1 MILTSK
7 PENPIFAYL
16 LFLMNVIKVA
26 IVDDHKIFRKGV
38 VLSLRPYT
46 NIRFVQEAEHGDDL
60 LAGLKES
67 EPDVILMDLRMP
79 GKDGIETTKIV
90 SKQYP
95 HIRIIILTMYEDER
109 FVYHMMENG
118 ANGYLLKNAEPQE
131 IRKAI
136 MDVHEKGYYLNNFV
150 NRILLKRSHSR
161 SKVIPSLNNEITLSD
176 KERDVLRFICMEFT
190 AQEIAQKMEISPRTV
205 EAIKDRLM
213 ERFGSKNT
221 AGLVFFAVKN
231 NLVD

>member
-1 MILTSK
+1 MGI
-7 PENPIFAYL
+7 
-16 LFLMNVIKVA
+16 IKVA
-26 IVDDHKIFRKGV
+26 IADDHKIFRRGV
-38 VLSLRPYT
+38 ILSLRPYT
-46 NIRFVQEAEHGDDL
+46 NIKFVLEAENGEEL
-60 LAGLKES
+60 LKALPGN

-79 GKDGIETTKIV
+79 GKDGIEATKII

-95 HIRIIILTMYEDER
+95 QIKVVILTMYEDER

-131 IRKAI
+131 IRRAI
-136 MDVHEKGYYLNNFV
+136 MDVYEKGYYLNNFV
-150 NRILLKRSHSR
+150 NRILLKRSHAR
-161 SKVIPSLNNEITLSD
+161 QKVVPSLNSEITLND

-190 AQEIAQKMEISPRTV
+190 AQEIAKKMEISARTV

-213 ERFGSKNT
+213 ERFGSRNT

>member
-1 MILTSK
+1 M
-7 PENPIFAYL
+7 E
-16 LFLMNVIKVA
+16 VIKVA
-26 IVDDHKIFRKGV
+26 IADDHKIFRKGV
-38 VLSLRPYT
+38 ILSLRPFT
-46 NIRFVQEAEHGDDL
+46 NIKFVLEAENGEEL
-60 LAGLKES
+60 LNGIAEA
-67 EPDVILMDLRMP
+67 EPEVVLMDLRMP
-79 GKDGIETTKIV
+79 HKDGIETTKV
-90 SKQYP
+90 LSKQYP
-95 HIRIIILTMYEDER
+95 HIHVIVLSMYEDDR
-109 FVYHMMENG
+109 FVSHMMENG

-131 IRKAI
+131 IRRAI

-150 NRILLKRSHSR
+150 NRILLKKSHSKQ
-161 SKVIPSLNNEITLSD
+161 KVIPSLNNEITLSD
-176 KERDVLRFICMEFT
+176 KERDVLKYICMEFT

>member
-1 MILTSK
+1 MD
-7 PENPIFAYL
+7 
-16 LFLMNVIKVA
+16 VIKVA
-26 IVDDHKIFRKGV
+26 IADDHKIFRKGV
-38 VLSLRPYT
+38 ILSLRPYN
-46 NIRFVQEAEHGDDL
+46 NIKFVQEAENGDEL
-60 LAGLKES
+60 LAGIAES
-67 EPDVILMDLRMP
+67 APDVVLMDLRMP
-79 GKDGIETTKIV
+79 GKDGIETTKVI

-95 HIRIIILTMYEDER
+95 HIYVLVLSMHEDER
-109 FVYHMMENG
+109 FVSHMMENG

-131 IRKAI
+131 IKRAI
-136 MDVHEKGYYLNNFV
+136 MDVFEKGYYLNNFV
-150 NRILLKRSHSR
+150 NRILIKKAHSKQK
-161 SKVIPSLNNEITLSD
+161 SLPSLNNDITISD
-176 KERDVLRFICMEFT
+176 KEKEVLQYICMEFT

>member
-1 MILTSK
+1 MEI
-7 PENPIFAYL
+7 
-16 LFLMNVIKVA
+16 IKVA
-26 IVDDHKIFRKGV
+26 IADDHKIFRKGV
-38 VLSLRPYT
+38 ILSLRPFT
-46 NIRFVQEAEHGDDL
+46 NIKFVLEAENGDQL
-60 LAGLKES
+60 LDGVAAA
-67 EPDVILMDLRMP
+67 EPDVVLMDLRMP
-79 GKDGIETTKIV
+79 GKDGIETTKLL

-95 HIRIIILTMYEDER
+95 NIHVIVLSMYEDER
-109 FVYHMMENG
+109 FVSHKMENG

-131 IRKAI
+131 IRRAI
-136 MDVHEKGYYLNNFV
+136 MDVYEKGYYLNNFV
-150 NRILLKRSHSR
+150 NRILLKKSHAKQ
-161 SKVIPSLNNEITLSD
+161 KVVPSLNSEITLSD
-176 KERDVLRFICMEFT
+176 KEKDVLKFICMEFT

>member
-1 MILTSK
+1 
-7 PENPIFAYL
+7 
-16 LFLMNVIKVA
+16 MNVIKVA
-26 IVDDHKIFRKGV
+26 IADDHKIFRKGV
-38 VLSLRPYT
+38 ILSLRPYT
-46 NIRFVQEAEHGDDL
+46 NIKFVLEAENGDEL
-60 LAGLKES
+60 LAGLPGAD
-67 EPDVILMDLRMP
+67 PDVVLMDLRMP
-79 GKDGIETTKIV
+79 QKDGIETTKII

-95 HIRIIILTMYEDER
+95 NMFVLVLSMYEDER
-109 FVYHMMENG
+109 FVSHLMENG

-136 MDVHEKGYYLNNFV
+136 TDVYEKGYYLNNFV
-150 NRILLKRSHSR
+150 NRILIKKAHS
-161 SKVIPSLNNEITLSD
+161 KQKTIPSLNSEITISD
-176 KERDVLRFICMEFT
+176 KEREVLRFICMEFT
-190 AQEIAQKMEISPRTV
+190 AQEIAQKMDISPRTV